1 MSLAHDIHLAAL
13 SKLAALTN
21 IGPYEKTAARR
32 VMKLI
37 GEGKLSRNA
46 IERVVAGMT
55 PGETRQVGKDM
66 LGYGSEH
73 AVFKGLTGGK
83 GRSAIKV
90 PWDDGRNGA
99 EKTLTGGGK
108 KERIPFNEDNLP
120 TLEKVDIM
128 DRDPAIFARSY
139 PQAHNFDKAKR
150 PYQLTLKDRGGHVQQ
165 YLKEIPKRLQNILYR
180 RAYGVGSETKFTR
193 REQMLLDMYD
203 DFARI
208 VVGRNPQSKMYPP
221 EVRPSMINDLRFTL
235 GNKYRMLDVVPRA
248 RHNIMLDPET
258 MTFKIS
264 DPMFRRIND
273 YEREGINALMDA
285 QLVSPGLGAHSG
297 KIKINGNRRM
307 SLGELLGNG
316 VTPAKEAIQRRAKK
330 DPLYDL
336 YYENW

>member
-139 PQAHNFDKAKR
+139 PQAHNFNKAKR
-150 PYQLTLKDRGGHVQQ
+150 PDQLTLKDRGGHVQQ
-165 YLKEIPKRLQNILYR
+165 YLKETPKRLPKLLYR
-180 RAYGVGSETKFTR
+180 RDVEGASAKFTR

-203 DFARI
+203 DFART
-208 VVGRNPQSKMYPP
+208 VVGRNPKSKLYPP
-221 EVRPSMINDLRFTL
+221 EMRPSKIDDFRFPL
-235 GNKYRMLDVVPRA
+235 GNKYMMLDVAPRE
-248 RHNIMLDPET
+248 RHNIMFDPES
-258 MTFKIS
+258 MSFKIS
-264 DPMFRRIND
+264 DPMFRRTKD
-273 YEREGINALMDA
+273 YEREAVNALMDA
-285 QLVSPGLGAHSG
+285 QLVSPGLGKNSG
-297 KIKINGNRRM
+297 KIKINEYRRM

-316 VTPAKEAIQRRAKK
+316 VTPAKEVIQRRAKK
-330 DPLYDL
+330 DPLYDA